1 MTSNRT
7 SQPERSLRII
17 CHISLGSNAFVRRE
31 RNPEGSAAHP
41 SGSVA
46 LSKTPAGRLP
56 YATSAWF
63 ATPQGGALPR
73 T

>member
-17 CHISLGSNAFVRRE
+17 CHISLGGNTFVRRE
-31 RNPEGSAAHP
+31 RNRKDQQHTP

-46 LSKTPAGRLP
+46 LSKT
-56 YATSAWF
+56 SA
-63 ATPQGGALPR
+63 
-73 T
+73 